1 VIYFVETNYEN
12 VGVIN
17 FAETKSNLAP
27 KAALSV
33 SRSRGHSYQQ
43 QQQPTRGTD
52 IVLLSSCTVKQRQGW
67 RLIREHAT

>member
-1 VIYFVETNYEN
+1 MIYFVETNCEN

-33 SRSRGHSYQQ
+33 SRSRGRSYQQ
-43 QQQPTRGTD
+43 QQQPTRGTYSV
-52 IVLLSSCTVKQRQGW
+52 IEQLHSEAKASLAAYHGAC
-67 RLIREHAT
+67 